1 MSFQIVYE
9 AMQKRAALNKQAG
22 PVGDIAGSVGW
33 GMVPY
38 VGPVANAIGAYH
50 GLGAAV
56 SPEAEAK
63 LDENAAASWIPGVGA
78 SRQIQ
83 RLRNQLTADDGSSHR
98 YWSTVNGQF
107 TGNIIPAAVG
117 GTVGAVLGSK
127 YLPGGDGAVIGGLA
141 GAGLSMGA
149 VNLLAALAAAA
160 TRRRT
165 KAEQQEAAASG
176 AGVAADYL
184 IPGVAAYNNWK
195 SIGRS
200 IGDAAERKAKTK
212 DTEREEDKP
221 EEKQA
226 SERGCKTA
234 ALVLQTIA
242 ANGFK

>member
-1 MSFQIVYE
+1 MSFQTVYE
-9 AMQKRAALNKQAG
+9 AMQKRAALNKEAG

-38 VGPVANAIGAYH
+38 VGPMANAVGAYH

-63 LDENAAASWIPGVGA
+63 LDENAAAAWIPGVGA
-78 SRQIQ
+78 SRQVQ

-107 TGNIIPAAVG
+107 TGNILPAAVG
-117 GTVGAVLGSK
+117 GTVGAIVGRK
-127 YLPGGDGAVIGGLA
+127 YLGDDGAVIGGLT

-149 VNLLAALAAAA
+149 VNLLAALAAAS
-160 TRRRT
+160 TKRRT

-176 AGVAADYL
+176 SGVAADYL
-184 IPGVAAYNNWK
+184 VPGVAAYNYWK
-195 SIGRS
+195 SVGRS
-200 IGDAAERKAKTK
+200 IGDAEERKGKTK
-212 DTEREEDKP
+212 DKAQEEDKP

-226 SERGCKTA
+226 SDRSCKTA
-234 ALVLQTIA
+234 ALVLRTIA
-242 ANGFK
+242 AHGLK